1 MKKFTLSL
9 RQLLGILVLSAALLS
24 CKSKAAFDYSQNFV
38 KKESTLTGAIT
49 ETENKI
55 GSFIRNEQYDS
66 IVACADRMEA
76 KVDAV
81 MKEVKD
87 EPAPSVKEG
96 DNFKEAGIKYFA
108 FIKSIYTGYKAYGA
122 AKTPEDRDAELTKL
136 QDISSKKMDAIKAI
150 QDAQQKF
157 ADANGFK
164 IAK

>member
-55 GSFIRNEQYDS
+55 GTFIRNEQYDS

-87 EPAPSVKEG
+87 EPAPSVKEVITLKKPVS
-96 DNFKEAGIKYFA
+96 NTSHLSKVSTPVIKPMA
-108 FIKSIYTGYKAYGA
+108 PPKLPKTGM
-122 AKTPEDRDAELTKL
+122 R
-136 QDISSKKMDAIKAI
+136 
-150 QDAQQKF
+150 
-157 ADANGFK
+157 N
-164 IAK
+164 